1 MVKIGDFNPYEINQ
15 AFFVEEGDY
24 TVMESVQGIAGNDTV
39 GVFSAPVHKGDYV
52 TLVTTEDKVVAPAT
66 DSDVIIGQV
75 IDHPQFYGDRP
86 NESAQSGEY
95 NRRIATVQLWGD
107 HIKAFKLVDDNSAV
121 AVGDSIEYA
130 GENEFD
136 KAANATNSIALNS
149 AKANTGAKISVLLGY
164 RGL

>member
-15 AFFVEEGDY
+15 AFFVEEGNY

-39 GVFSAPVHKGDYV
+39 GVFSAPVHKYDYV
-52 TLVTTEDKVVAPAT
+52 ALDTEDKVVKLAT
-66 DSDVIIGQV
+66 ANDTIIGQV
-75 IDHPQFYGDRP
+75 IDHPTFYGDRP
-86 NESAQSGEY
+86 NETSTSGTY

-107 HIKAFKLVDDNSAV
+107 HIKAFKLKDANKAV
-121 AVGDSIEYA
+121 AVGDSIEYV
-130 GENEFD
+130 GDNEFD
-136 KAANATNSIALNS
+136 KATNSTSSIALTS